1 MVNILTVPVD
11 AFTNIF
17 LAGLVVAISQKGG
30 KWLVLLVVAYELIR
44 WLRLKMFKMSLKG
57 KRVLITGGGSGLG
70 RNMALLAAKKGAE
83 VILWDV
89 NEAGLEK
96 VKGEIGGTC
105 STYVVD
111 VTNRELVY
119 DVAKKVGGI
128 DVLVNNAGIVTG
140 KVFGEAEDRLME
152 KTVQVNTISH
162 FWTCRA
168 FLPDMVAKK
177 QGTIVSIA
185 SQAGCCGVTGLA
197 DYCAS
202 KFGAVGFAEALRM
215 EMYSKKTGVNV
226 LTVNPFYID
235 TGMFEGAKSKTFLLP
250 MLKED
255 HVAARVISAVESK
268 EAVVNLPSTCNA
280 LPLTRFLPISLYHLT
295 HSILGVSSSMTEFKG
310 RAAK

>member
-226 LTVNPFYID
+226 LTVNPYHID
-235 TGMFEGAKSKTFLLP
+235 TGMFEGAQFGSVLLHT
-250 MLKED
+250 LKED
-255 HVAARVISAVESK
+255 HVAARVIAAIESG
-268 EAVVNLPSTCNA
+268 ESVLNLPPTLNA
-280 LPLTRFLPISLYHLT
+280 LPALRFFPFPVFHLISCL
-295 HSILGVSSSMTEFKG
+295 LGISSAMSSFKG
-310 RAAK
+310 RH